1 MITAVSWFLEFHLF
15 ICLFVTS
22 LFGSLEHAVKYLSV
36 LPPNLWPN
44 WLPMQRWNSSS
55 STFRALTVVVLRVL
69 ISKLSRVRRLNCQRT
84 WETDQAEKGKRQS
97 GVHHMRE
104 VWREVWMFTV
114 LTSRLEWLNSCE
126 CLVIETSSIFY
137 WYKGFFFLQ
146 PGVQVVVLHIPHVT
160 HAPHTHP

>member
-15 ICLFVTS
+15 ICLFVTC

-84 WETDQAEKGKRQS
+84 WETDQAEKRQKAEWS
-97 GVHHMRE
+97 PPHAWGVERSLNVYSTYITTGM
-104 VWREVWMFTV
+104 VQQLWMSCDRDKLNLLLVQRVF
-114 LTSRLEWLNSCE
+114 LTSQKL
-126 CLVIETSSIFY
+126 
-137 WYKGFFFLQ
+137 
-146 PGVQVVVLHIPHVT
+146 
-160 HAPHTHP
+160 